1 MRLRRRGIE
10 SKVMSKEAV
19 VIIDLQNAILDIP
32 GMKRQVETYAALDAL
47 LIRISALVRRARE
60 RDIPILF
67 VQHDGPV
74 GHRLERGSPGWQIR
88 PEITPVHGD
97 PVIHKSACDSFFET
111 TLTTELTSR
120 GIGALIVAG
129 CMTQYCVDTTVRRA
143 VSLGYDVT
151 LVGDGHMTADSD
163 ALTYEQIIAHHNL
176 VLDGLDAGKHAVRIL
191 PLHQILL

>member
-10 SKVMSKEAV
+10 SKVKSKEAV

-32 GMKRQVETYAALDAL
+32 GMKRRVETHAALDELLTRIAAL
-47 LIRISALVRRARE
+47 IRRARN
-60 RDIPILF
+60 IPILF

-120 GIGALIVAG
+120 GVSALIVAG

-143 VSLGYDVT
+143 VTLGYDVT

-163 ALTYEQIIAHHNL
+163 SLIFEQVIAHHNMA
-176 VLDGLDAGKHAVRIL
+176 LDGLDAGKHSVRIL
-191 PLHQILL
+191 PLDQILP